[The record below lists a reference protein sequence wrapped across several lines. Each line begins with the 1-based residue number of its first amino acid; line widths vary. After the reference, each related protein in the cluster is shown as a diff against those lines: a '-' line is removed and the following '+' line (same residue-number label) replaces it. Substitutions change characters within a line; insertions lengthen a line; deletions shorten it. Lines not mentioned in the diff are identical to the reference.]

1 MFRENPLRVPS
12 IRDCSNREE
21 VEAQHE
27 QVMRFLRAEKDS
39 IARGRISI
47 KVNEETKY
55 HHRGRTED
63 WEPGT

>member
-12 IRDCSNREE
+12 IRDYSNREE

-55 HHRGRTED
+55 RHRGRTED